1 MLRPMR
7 WLGGLGVAVAAL
19 VCAGCA
25 GAVESSPADAAK
37 PAKQLEPV
45 EAANRSAQPAPA
57 PAAPAPRV
65 VPPAPA
71 HGPAYLV
78 AEIGRPL
85 HTRFGTVAVRSQ
97 FGQPVW
103 VPVVHRRAAHGRLLL
118 PLGKRGRVVG
128 VNLSAFRLQWRK
140 VSVVVDLS
148 ADRMVVRDGRRRLG
162 SFPVGKGSPST
173 PTPTGRFFVTDRLRF
188 GQGSPYAPFAVGLS
202 AHVSQLPA
210 SWLGGDQVA
219 IHFGA
224 LGAVSHG
231 CIHAGLDAIR
241 LLERRVA
248 LGTLVVIKA

>member
-1 MLRPMR
+1 MR
-7 WLGGLGVAVAAL
+7 WPGGLGLAVAAL

-25 GAVESSPADAAK
+25 GAGESSPADAAK

-45 EAANRSAQPAPA
+45 EVANRAAPPA
-57 PAAPAPRV
+57 PAAPKPRV

-78 AEIGRPL
+78 AEIRRPL
-85 HTRFGTVAVRSQ
+85 HTRFGTVAARSQ

-103 VPVVHRRAAHGRLLL
+103 VPVVYRHAEHGRLLV
-118 PLGKRGRVVG
+118 PIGKRGRVVRAD
-128 VNLSAFRLQWRK
+128 LSAFRLQWRK

-148 ADRMVVRDGRRRLG
+148 TDRMVVRDGRRKLG

-202 AHVSQLPA
+202 AHVAQLPA
-210 SWLGGDQVA
+210 SWMGGDQVA

-224 LGAVSHG
+224 VGAVSHG

-241 LLERRVA
+241 LLERRVP
-248 LGTLVVIKA
+248 LGSLVVIKA

>member
-1 MLRPMR
+1 MR
-7 WLGGLGVAVAAL
+7 WPRGLGLLVAVVLSAA
-19 VCAGCA
+19 CSGAG
-25 GAVESSPADAAK
+25 GSSPADAAK
-37 PAKQLEPV
+37 PAKQVEPPAATA
-45 EAANRSAQPAPA
+45 EA
-57 PAAPAPRV
+57 AAPAKAGPAKLKV
-65 VPPAPA
+65 VIPPAPA

-78 AEIGRPL
+78 ARIRTPL
-85 HTRFGTVAVRSQ
+85 RTPYGTVADQSQ

-103 VPVVHRRAAHGRLLL
+103 VPVVRHRGDRGRLLV
-118 PLGKRGRVVG
+118 PLGKRGRLVG
-128 VNLSAFRLQWRK
+128 ADLAKLPLQWRR

-148 ADRMVVRDGRRRLG
+148 ADRMVVRDGRRKLG
-162 SFPVGKGSPST
+162 TFPVGKGAPST

-219 IHFGA
+219 IHYGG

-231 CIHAGLDAIR
+231 CIHTGLTAIQ
-241 LLERRVA
+241 LLQRRVG

>member
-1 MLRPMR
+1 MR
-7 WLGGLGVAVAAL
+7 WTGGLGLALAAL

-25 GAVESSPADAAK
+25 GAGESSPADAAK

-45 EAANRSAQPAPA
+45 ETSNRAAPPA
-57 PAAPAPRV
+57 PAASEPRV

-85 HTRFGTVAVRSQ
+85 RTPFGTVSARSQ

-103 VPVVHRRAAHGRLLL
+103 VPVVHRRAERGRLLV
-118 PLGKRGRVVG
+118 PLGKRGRVVRAD
-128 VNLSAFRLQWRK
+128 LTAFRLQWRK
-140 VSVVVDLS
+140 VRVVIDLS
-148 ADRMVVRDGRRRLG
+148 ADRMVVRDGRRKLG

-202 AHVSQLPA
+202 AHVSQLPS
-210 SWLGGDQVA
+210 SWMGGDQVA
-219 IHFGA
+219 IHFGG

-231 CIHAGLDAIR
+231 CIHTGLDAIR
-241 LLERRVA
+241 MLERRVA
-248 LGTLVVIKA
+248 LGDLVVIKA